1 MQNIDK
7 ENYKRLRERLPG
19 NYAELLFQ
27 RYKKQKRNVSK
38 SLIYKVAA
46 GEKQNDKILSDLLEM
61 AKKRE
66 ELAEKV
72 GKIEK
77 RIRKIRLPKFLQG
90 IMS

>member
-27 RYKKQKRNVSK
+27 RYKKQNKKVSK
-38 SLIYKVAA
+38 SLIYQVAA
-46 GEKQNDKILSDLLEM
+46 GDRQNDMILSDLLEM

-72 GKIEK
+72 GKITK
-77 RIRKIRLPKFLQG
+77 RLKKSRLPKFLQG

>member
-7 ENYKRLRERLPG
+7 ENFKRLRERLPG
-19 NYAELLFQ
+19 NYAELLL
-27 RYKKQKRNVSK
+27 QKYQKENLQVSK
-38 SLIYKVAA
+38 ILIYKVAA
-46 GEKQNDKILSDLLEM
+46 GDRQNDKILSDLLEM

-77 RIRKIRLPKFLQG
+77 RISKIRLPKFLKQ